1 MQRQNSKY
9 DADWKII
16 TETIAVII
24 AEIIGRQLKRQ
35 NSKYDVEGEG
45 RMVNEVRA
53 LAQAEVCR

>member
-9 DADWKII
+9 VTDWKII
-16 TETIAVII
+16 TDTIAVII

-35 NSKYDVEGEG
+35 NSRYDVEGEG
-45 RMVNEVRA
+45 TMVNEVRA